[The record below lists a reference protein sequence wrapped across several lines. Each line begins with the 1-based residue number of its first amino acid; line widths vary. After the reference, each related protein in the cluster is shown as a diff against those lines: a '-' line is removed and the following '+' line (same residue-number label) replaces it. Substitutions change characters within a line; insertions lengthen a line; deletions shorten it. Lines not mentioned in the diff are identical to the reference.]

1 MRGLQFCAMRKL
13 KLWTKRLVKFAC
25 LLAAGFYLAAAGTL
39 LLLRWV
45 NPPTTALQVERRIQA
60 LAEGRKYVKRQVVV
74 PLAAVPLHLRHAVIA
89 AEDSRFYQHHG
100 IDWEELRLVLQENA
114 QRGRLGRGASTI
126 TQQLVKNLF
135 LTDARS
141 ILRKAVEFTLAPL
154 AELILTKNRILELYL
169 NVVEWG
175 PGIYGAQAAAQYH
188 YGVPVTAL
196 SREQSAR
203 LAAILPSP
211 VRRKPARMNSYSAE
225 ILDRMQRMGW

>member
-1 MRGLQFCAMRKL
+1 MRKL
-13 KLWTKRLVKFAC
+13 KLWLRRLVAVAG
-25 LLAAGFYLAAAGTL
+25 LLIAAFYLTAAGVLIA
-39 LLLRWV
+39 LRWV
-45 NPPTTALQVERRIQA
+45 NPPTTALQIERRVQA
-60 LAEGRKYVKRQVVV
+60 LAGGRRYVKRQLVV
-74 PLAAVPLHLRHAVIA
+74 PLSEIPAHLRHAVIA

-100 IDWEELRLVLQENA
+100 IDWEELRIVLRENA
-114 QRGRLGRGASTI
+114 EQGRLGRGASTI

-141 ILRKAVEFTLAPL
+141 VVRKGVEFTLAPL

-175 PGIYGAQAAAQYH
+175 PGIYGAQAASQFH
-188 YGVPVTAL
+188 YGVPVSRL

-211 VRRKPARMNSYSAE
+211 LRRKPARMNSYSAE
-225 ILDRMQRMGW
+225 ILARMERMGW